1 MAKNI
6 DIPMD
11 IYESNN
17 ELVIVIPLAGVE
29 KNSLEMSLDDYKLL
43 LKGTR
48 NQPKLKDD
56 IMSVRSECYRWDF
69 EQVINL
75 PTGIYFD
82 KIHSKLTPD
91 NILIIIVPK
100 IIVPEKIK
108 VEIELR

>member
-1 MAKNI
+1 MAKHL

-17 ELVIVIPLAGVE
+17 ELVIVVPLAWVE
-29 KNSLEMSLDDYKLL
+29 KDSLEMAIDDYKLI
-43 LKGTR
+43 LKWSR

-56 IMSVRSECYRWDF
+56 IMSVRSECYWWDF

-100 IIVPEKIK
+100 IIVPEKIR
-108 VEIELR
+108 VEIELK